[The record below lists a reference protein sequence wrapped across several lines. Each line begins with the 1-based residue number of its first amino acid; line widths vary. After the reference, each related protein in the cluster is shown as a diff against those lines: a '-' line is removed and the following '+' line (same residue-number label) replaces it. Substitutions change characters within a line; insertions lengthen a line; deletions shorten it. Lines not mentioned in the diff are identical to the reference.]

1 VCVCVCEWS
10 GCGCGEDGVWG
21 DCGEVSVCVEG
32 EGEREGEKVGG
43 LRGECVRMCEY
54 VRERWQWQRRG
65 HFE

>member
-1 VCVCVCEWS
+1 
-10 GCGCGEDGVWG
+10 VWG